1 MEDIELLK
9 KISNGDSKAFESLM
23 KKHQNAVY
31 GLSLRILGASMLA
44 EENVQ
49 ETWIRV
55 VRSAGTFQ
63 QQEKASV
70 LSWILKIT
78 KNLALNILDK
88 RGWEDQLSDEKENQI
103 SDSAEDISTTLQKAE
118 DMKAL
123 KKAIDSLPDRQRV
136 VLVLWMHEEKSYS
149 ELAVEMGININAV
162 KVLLFRAKENLEKA
176 LKGSHL

>member
-9 KISNGDSKAFESLM
+9 KIANGDSKAFESLM

-31 GLSLRILGASMLA
+31 GLSLRILGARMLA

-78 KNLALNILDK
+78 KNLALNVLDK
-88 RGWEDQLSDEKENQI
+88 RGWEEQLSEENENQI
-103 SDSAEDISTTLQKAE
+103 SDSVEDISTTLQKAE

-123 KKAIDSLPDRQRV
+123 KKAIDTLPDRQRV
-136 VLVLWMHEEKSYS
+136 ALILWMHEEKSYS
-149 ELAVEMGININAV
+149 ELSVELGININAV